1 MEAVYIHN
9 TLEKKTIL
17 TLLPEAKIITNV
29 ENAICIKKL
38 LFFGII
44 DQKQQTGLHIYGYM
58 SVSFILTLFSRY
70 YIINYVSVTN
80 RTEKLL
86 NNSPSSGALTLND

>member
-44 DQKQQTGLHIYGYM
+44 DTY
-58 SVSFILTLFSRY
+58 VILLYNTAEFA
-70 YIINYVSVTN
+70 V
-80 RTEKLL
+80 
-86 NNSPSSGALTLND
+86 NSKAHYNHKWRNPI